1 MRVVLFGSGS
11 PLSLCALET
20 LSAAARVV
28 AVVVPAPGKV
38 RGARSAA
45 RALGRWR
52 GRRGLVDAAARR
64 GIPVLRHGPG
74 ADAELAA
81 GLRRLE
87 PDLACVATFP
97 RLLSASTLAVPRR
110 GTLGVHP
117 SLLPRHRGPAPLF
130 WTYLDDDAEAGVTV
144 HWLDA
149 GEDTGDVVFQEGFP
163 LARGRPGADLYAEIA
178 RRGAALLARAL
189 SEIEAGTAPQTPQD
203 PSRVTREPAPESG
216 GWGIDFEAWGAE
228 RVWHFLRGVE
238 GMVIDAVRPLSDGR
252 GRVILHGP
260 VRGYRLEP
268 QAGRRGEIE
277 RGAEGFRLVCRDG
290 VVELETASLSRRAW
304 WTLRRLVAFARG
316 RPAAPSPRRRAAAG
330 RTGTRSS
337 A

>member
-11 PLSLCALET
+11 PLSLAALET
-20 LSAAARVV
+20 LSAAVSVV
-28 AVVVPAPGKV
+28 AVVVPGEGKV

-52 GRRGLVDAAARR
+52 SRRGLVAAAARR
-64 GIPVLRHGPG
+64 RIPVLRYRPG
-74 ADAELAA
+74 ADQELVG
-81 GLRRLE
+81 GLRRLQ

-97 RLLSASTLAVPRR
+97 RLLSPATLAVPPR

-130 WTYLDDDAEAGVTV
+130 WTYFHDDAEAGVTV

-149 GEDTGDVVFQEGFP
+149 SEDTGDVVFQEGVP
-163 LARGRPGADLYAEIA
+163 LSRGRPGAELYAEVA
-178 RRGAALLARAL
+178 RRGAALLARAV
-189 SEIEAGTAPQTPQD
+189 SEIEAGTAPRIPQD
-203 PSRVTREPAPESG
+203 DSCATREPAPERG
-216 GWGIDFEAWGAE
+216 GWGIDFETWGAE
-228 RVWHFLRGVE
+228 RVWHFLRGVS
-238 GMVIDAVRPLSDGR
+238 GMGLL
-252 GRVILHGP
+252 LHGP

-268 QAGRRGEIE
+268 QAGKRGEMV
-277 RGAEGFRLVCRDG
+277 RVAGGFRLVCRDG
-290 VVELETASLSRRAW
+290 VVELDAASRARRAW
-304 WTLRRLVAFARG
+304 WTVRRLAAFARG
-316 RPAAPSPRRRAAAG
+316 RSAVPSPRRRAATE